1 MSDLQQIYSDVNTKP
16 LASPAVAPQ
25 QFGQTPTIPN
35 PSGLPGALNTS
46 MQPGTLPV
54 RKASS
59 PVSAEPK
66 PFDIYKPSTEGLV
79 TEEIKTGELLQR
91 ANENL
96 ARANA
101 AQSAAQAEGKA
112 DVVQEYADKTHSA
125 VDQKAKQLAKWEY
138 PEMHPTETN
147 IKELGGLFSVMS
159 VIGLMLGGAGK
170 LSAMN
175 ALGSMSGMMKGWQ
188 QGKQDLF
195 KKEKEK
201 FDARLAEVKQ
211 IHADIENNFNEYMK
225 LLSTDKEAAMY
236 AREELVRKTG
246 SSSILTA
253 QLEKGQLEAYAATL
267 KSIKTSIEHIEKRND
282 DKVKEANAERRFK
295 LEYEQKDRLAQVRA
309 ASGGRGSQL
318 NYRYAFNMAEAFAQ
332 ASTDLVNITKL
343 PAGTMM
349 GTFAELAGQS
359 PDSMITALSTT
370 FARNLTDQ
378 DKRMF
383 AQLVAGLDQNM
394 ARVLGGGYA
403 SSTAKGMLEA
413 YKQQVAREGDTP
425 ANEALFLARFKQE
438 LDIFADVYEAHPG
451 ATDKL
456 VNKVNKAR
464 AAHDKEIPFD
474 VDQVIKAANQGR
486 ITLGKD
492 LQDFALR
499 PTVGDLPV
507 DNTPQGMSYP
517 LPSQED
523 FDYVKNNPET
533 ISDFRKHFGRD
544 P

>member
-1 MSDLQQIYSDVNTKP
+1 MSDLQQIYSDVNTNP
-16 LASPAVAPQ
+16 LVSPRVAPQ
-25 QFGQTPTIPN
+25 QFGQTPTIPKS
-35 PSGLPGALNTS
+35 SGLPGALNTS
-46 MQPGTLPV
+46 MQPNIAPVKKALP
-54 RKASS
+54 
-59 PVSAEPK
+59 PVSTNLTPSNNV
-66 PFDIYKPSTEGLV
+66 IPSTENLV
-79 TEEIKTGELLQR
+79 SEEMKIGSQLTT
-91 ANENL
+91 ANEKL
-96 ARANA
+96 ARATA
-101 AQSAAQAEGKA
+101 AQADAQAEGKA
-112 DVVQEYADKTHSA
+112 QVIQEYADKTHEA

-159 VIGLMLGGAGK
+159 VIGLMLGGSGK
-170 LSAMN
+170 LGAMN
-175 ALGSMSGMMKGWQ
+175 ALGAMSGMMKGWQ
-188 QGKQDLF
+188 EGKQDLF
-195 KKEKEK
+195 KREKEK
-201 FDARLAEVKQ
+201 FDARFAEVKQ

-246 SSSILTA
+246 SSGILSA
-253 QLEKGQLEAYAATL
+253 QIEKGQLEAAAATI
-267 KSIKTSIEHIEKRND
+267 KSIKTSIEHIEKRTD
-282 DKVKEANAERRFK
+282 DRRKEANADRRFK
-295 LEYEQKDRLAQVRA
+295 LEYDQRERLAQVRA
-309 ASGGRGSQL
+309 ASGGRGSAL
-318 NYRYAFNMAEAFAQ
+318 NTRYAFNMAEAFAQ
-332 ASTDLVNITKL
+332 ASTDLVNVTKL

-359 PDSMITALSTT
+359 PDSITTSLSTL

-403 SSTAKGMLEA
+403 SSTAKGMVEA

-451 ATDKL
+451 ATDKMIAGI
-456 VNKVNKAR
+456 KKAR
-464 AAHDKEIPFD
+464 EAHDKAIPFD

-492 LQDFALR
+492 LQDFALS

-517 LPSQED
+517 LPTQSD
-523 FDYVKNNPET
+523 IDYVNKYPEH
-533 ISDFRKHFGRD
+533 IADFRKQFGRD